1 MPVYSDDFPS
11 FPSPLLSTQ
20 DAPILQSRKLRLREV
35 RVTPL
40 LSEGGLERLVER
52 VRAGVGVPQRCSEL
66 GNKELVLL
74 LALTLS
80 DTGSSC
86 L

>member
-1 MPVYSDDFPS
+1 MPVYSNDFPS
-11 FPSPLLSTQ
+11 FSSPLLRRQ
-20 DAPILQSRKLRLREV
+20 DAPILQRRKLRLREV

-40 LSEGGLERLVER
+40 FSEGGLKRLVEG
-52 VRAGVGVPQRCSEL
+52 VRAGVGVPHRCSEL
-66 GNKELVLL
+66 GNKELGLV